1 MYLSYSEETTEGGW
15 KTHSP
20 PIVIELMN
28 RHLKDFLD
36 FFFLMH
42 IVGFRAVKSLD
53 CVKKI

>member
-36 FFFLMH
+36 FFFNAYSW
-42 IVGFRAVKSLD
+42 VQGSKKSGL
-53 CVKKI
+53 C